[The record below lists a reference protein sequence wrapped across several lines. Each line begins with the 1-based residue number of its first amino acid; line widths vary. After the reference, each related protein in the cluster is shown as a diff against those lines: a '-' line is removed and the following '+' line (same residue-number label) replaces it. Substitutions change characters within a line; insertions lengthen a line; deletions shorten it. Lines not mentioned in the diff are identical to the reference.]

1 LRFSGFLII
10 PVLDITNG
18 PPPGLDPPDQS
29 TKEWRDLRT
38 MTEQERDKIITY
50 LIDNQCGYV
59 KAYELHG
66 FKHFCDLMKMK
77 APSEA
82 KEDTGDHWYF
92 VTLTQPDSDKTWT
105 RIDKSVKRILN
116 SKQVKPLEW
125 CYVREL
131 TASAT
136 PHIHM
141 RLRVPDYLDFRVIRK
156 FNDNYR
162 IDVQLERAGCYNYL
176 VQDNKVHPT
185 GEWFYSSQNYTGP
198 RPSEQETPREEGP
211 LENVPDEILNATENI
226 LTL

>member
-1 LRFSGFLII
+1 M
-10 PVLDITNG
+10 D
-18 PPPGLDPPDQS
+18 PGTTPPDWKDS
-29 TKEWRDLRT
+29 RT
-38 MTEQERDKIITY
+38 MTQKELDEV
-50 LIDNQCGYV
+50 IDYMLEHNV
-59 KAYELHG
+59 KLETACNAFR
-66 FKHFCDLMKMK
+66 FKHFVDIEKLR

-82 KEDTGDHWYF
+82 KEDQDHWYF

-116 SKQVKPLEW
+116 SKQVRPLEW

-176 VQDNKVHPT
+176 VQDDKVHPT
-185 GEWFYSSQNYTGP
+185 GEWFYCSSNYTGS
-198 RPSEQETPREEGP
+198 RPENN
-211 LENVPDEILNATENI
+211 LEP
-226 LTL
+226 